1 MSKSQTVTSTAAE
14 PDVAA
19 AAAKF
24 LAPLVVG
31 LQALAINGKQ
41 AHWNVRGSGFIA
53 VHELLDSIVDNAK
66 DGADEAAERIVALG
80 LPVDGRLATIA
91 KEAKSTAVP
100 AGFAKVDAIIASVVS
115 DMDEVIKELDA
126 AIDGLADV
134 DPASQDVAIGIK
146 RTIEKD
152 RWFLA
157 AHVSV

>member
-31 LQALAINGKQ
+31 LQALAVNGKQ

-91 KEAKSTAVP
+91 KEAKPTAVP

-115 DMDEVIKELDA
+115 DMDEVIKDLDA

-146 RTIEKD
+146 RAIEKD